1 MRQIILSVMPGF
13 LYSGEAEI
21 LFGPMTGLEVLH
33 AGRIH
38 GTMNHY
44 VMRCA
49 STHKL
54 FINARFG
61 LTPDV
66 SCRPTVNQRAVL
78 IEVGRDF
85 PRVYTLRCYNIIR
98 CVRCVCVV
106 TNTYCGV

>member
-1 MRQIILSVMPGF
+1 MRQIILSVMYGF

-33 AGRIH
+33 AGKIH

-49 STHKL
+49 SDSTRKL

-61 LTPDV
+61 LTHVV

-78 IEVGRDF
+78 IEVGQDF
-85 PRVYTLRCYNIIR
+85 PAFIHFKL
-98 CVRCVCVV
+98 
-106 TNTYCGV
+106 